1 MLDKGRPGK
10 LPLSGGEGSL
20 CRHICI
26 GLERGGDAVEEG
38 GDGKPNRLTHVEK
51 EAAEKGEGE
60 EEGEGEDEDG
70 DDGDGEGVVK
80 HVASLYEHTEIR
92 GVVNRVDRHDCMER
106 DF

>member
-1 MLDKGRPGK
+1 MVRTGWCKR
-10 LPLSGGEGSL
+10 GS
-20 CRHICI
+20 H
-26 GLERGGDAVEEG
+26 AVEEG
-38 GDGKPNRLTHVEK
+38 GDGKPNRLTHVEE

-80 HVASLYEHTEIR
+80 HVASLHVGSETD
-92 GVVNRVDRHDCMER
+92 GVVKRVDRHVCMER